1 MLGSPASQLVLNPS
15 CEMLLRNAATPLG
28 ALLAFCPSSSF
39 AQNTPCQT
47 TTVQASVPNDTN
59 VALHSYSYCGGN
71 LDVSVYI
78 ANVNYNKVVTLYY
91 TDSQG
96 VSTPLTSISLGYNSS
111 IPDTNYEFWS
121 ANTPVYLDGITEL
134 LNLTY
139 QATDIGQTY
148 VQQLQLAV
156 KASGDAPPAPAAIPS
171 PYATPSGFS
180 DDITAW
186 LAPKNGSQADFAKT
200 HMFLN
205 INPDIDGAAKGTV
218 VAARSGPSYDQKL
231 PDYEYDWVRDSFLT
245 MDVVQSLHAASTVDK
260 FTRKYKDAMF
270 HYAQGRAVEQTD
282 PSLTFAGLGEPKFYL
297 NNTAFTGPWGRPQND
312 GPATAAITL
321 MEFANDYMKKG
332 GSLSSVRDRIY
343 NSTSN
348 PQEAPVLKDL
358 LFVASNWSS
367 PSFDL
372 WEEEESTHFYTRL
385 VQRRALVMGVKFATM
400 LGDAATST
408 TLSSAATQL
417 TATLDQFW
425 SPNRKLILYEYGP
438 VLHGKSSFIDIA
450 VILGV
455 IHEYAGDGVYSYT
468 NDRVLA
474 SALKISTSFLDVYPI
489 ANATKDSN
497 DLPLGIPIGRYPEDV
512 YNGVGTSPNGGNPWY
527 LTTAT
532 MAQYLYSVA
541 SEYQT
546 AGSLTVNNITAPFF
560 AYYAPAAGLKLSK
573 TYSSNTKEFAS
584 MIASLKGWGDA
595 YIRRIKYHTPAGG
608 NMSEEF
614 NRNNGIA
621 QGAADLT
628 WSYASLLT
636 AAFARAALSGDG
648 SYIQKIAALA
658 YE

>member
-1 MLGSPASQLVLNPS
+1 MLFKNT
-15 CEMLLRNAATPLG
+15 AAPLG
-28 ALLAFCPSSSF
+28 ALLAFCPSTLV
-39 AQNTPCQT
+39 AQNTACQT
-47 TTVQASVPNDTN
+47 TTVQASVPNNTN
-59 VALHSYSYCGGN
+59 VALHSYSYCGGS

-96 VSTPLTSISLGYNSS
+96 VSTPLTSVSLGYNSS

-121 ANTPVYLDGITEL
+121 ANTPVYLDGLTEL

-156 KASGDAPPAPAAIPS
+156 KASGSPPPAPAAIPS
-171 PYATPSGFS
+171 PYASPSGFS

-186 LAPKNGSQADFAKT
+186 LAPSNGSQADFSKT

-205 INPDIDGAAKGTV
+205 INPDIDGAVKGTV

-231 PDYEYDWVRDSFLT
+231 PDYEYDWVRDSSLT
-245 MDVVQSLHAASTVDK
+245 MDVVQSLYAASRVDK
-260 FTRKYKDAMF
+260 LTRKYKDMLF

-385 VQRRALVMGVKFATM
+385 VQRRALVMGAKFATM
-400 LGDAATST
+400 LGDGATSD
-408 TLSSAATQL
+408 TLSSAAIQL

-455 IHEYAGDGVYSYT
+455 IHGYAGDDVYSYT

-489 ANATKDSN
+489 ANVTKASN
-497 DLPLGIPIGRYPEDV
+497 GLPLGIPIGRYPEDV
-512 YNGVGTSPNGGNPWY
+512 YNGVGTSSNGGNPWY

-541 SEYQT
+541 SELQT
-546 AGSLTVNNITAPFF
+546 AGSLTVNNVTAPFF

-573 TYSSNTKEFAS
+573 PYSSNTQEFAS
-584 MIASLKGWGDA
+584 VIASLKGWGDA
-595 YIRRIKYHTPAGG
+595 YIRRIKYHTAAGG
-608 NMSEEF
+608 NLAEEF

-636 AAFARAALSGDG
+636 AAFARAALSGDE
-648 SYIQKIAALA
+648 SYVQKIAALA

>member
-1 MLGSPASQLVLNPS
+1 MLGSPALQFVLNPS
-15 CEMLLRNAATPLG
+15 CDMLLKNTATPLG

-39 AQNTPCQT
+39 AQTTPCQT
-47 TTVQASVPNDTN
+47 TTVQAYVPNNTN

-96 VSTPLTSISLGYNSS
+96 VSTPLTSVALGYNSS

-156 KASGDAPPAPAAIPS
+156 EASGNPTPAPAAIPS

-180 DDITAW
+180 HDVTAW
-186 LAPKNGSQADFAKT
+186 LAPKNGSQADFSKT

-205 INPDIDGAAKGTV
+205 INPDIDGAVKGTV

-231 PDYEYDWVRDSFLT
+231 PDYEYDWVRDSSLT
-245 MDVVQSLHAASTVDK
+245 MDVVRSLYAASTVDK
-260 FTRKYKDAMF
+260 LTRKYKDAMF

-332 GSLSSVRDRIY
+332 GSLSSVRSRIW
-343 NSTSN
+343 NSTAN
-348 PQEAPVLKDL
+348 PHEAPVLKDL

-385 VQRRALVMGVKFATM
+385 VQRRALVMGTKFATM
-400 LGDAATST
+400 LGDSATSN
-408 TLSSAATQL
+408 TLSSAAIQL

-425 SPNRKLILYEYGP
+425 SSNRKLILYEYGP
-438 VLHGKSSFIDIA
+438 VLHGKNSFIDIA

-455 IHEYAGDGVYSYT
+455 IHGYAGDGIYSYT

-474 SALKISTSFLDVYPI
+474 SALTISTSFLDVYPI

-497 DLPLGIPIGRYPEDV
+497 GLPLGIPIG
-512 YNGVGTSPNGGNPWY
+512 
-527 LTTAT
+527 
-532 MAQYLYSVA
+532 
-541 SEYQT
+541 
-546 AGSLTVNNITAPFF
+546 
-560 AYYAPAAGLKLSK
+560 
-573 TYSSNTKEFAS
+573 
-584 MIASLKGWGDA
+584 
-595 YIRRIKYHTPAGG
+595 
-608 NMSEEF
+608 
-614 NRNNGIA
+614 
-621 QGAADLT
+621 
-628 WSYASLLT
+628 
-636 AAFARAALSGDG
+636 
-648 SYIQKIAALA
+648 
-658 YE
+658 